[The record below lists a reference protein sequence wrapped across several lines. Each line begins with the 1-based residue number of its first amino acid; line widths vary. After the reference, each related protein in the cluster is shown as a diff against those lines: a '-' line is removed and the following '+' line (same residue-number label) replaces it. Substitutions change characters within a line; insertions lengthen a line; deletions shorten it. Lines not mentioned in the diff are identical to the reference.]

1 MRIVKHIIMAAG
13 AAAVVIGAE
22 SAAPS
27 AQQAVTPKPAMA
39 PPSLKIARS
48 ERTDSLV
55 QGYSVVLVLGD
66 MQAGSTPDNVPPAA
80 KKALADMKDFLP
92 YKSYR
97 LLDSQWTLG
106 SSNVST
112 RLRGADD
119 QDYSLMMSARLLD
132 DGARALSVTFQLR
145 EGGTDVTERR
155 IVEMLSAEAR
165 ARSQYSQNH
174 PEVRGG
180 VSGGVSGG
188 VTGGVAGGVNGGVA
202 EGGQRGAGSGSGSG
216 RGFGVTTIP
225 RNASLISTSFTMDIG
240 ETVVVGTSRLKGGDK
255 ALIALLTAVPRN
267 KTGPAGRD

>member
-1 MRIVKHIIMAAG
+1 MLIVKKTVIVAAV
-13 AAAVVIGAE
+13 AAVVTIAG
-22 SAAPS
+22 SSTPS
-27 AQQAVTPKPAMA
+27 AQRGATPQAAVAA
-39 PPSLKIARS
+39 PHKYGTL

-66 MQAGSTPDNVPPAA
+66 MQSGSTPDNVPPAA

-119 QDYSLMMSARLLD
+119 QDYSLSMGARLVD
-132 DGARALSVTFQLR
+132 DGSRTLSVSFQLR
-145 EGGTDVTERR
+145 EGADVLAITRRPMSSVNETTADLERR
-155 IVEMLSAEAR
+155 LVEVQAAEAK
-165 ARSQYSQNH
+165 ARGYSDNH

-188 VTGGVAGGVNGGVA
+188 VQGGVGSGIGTGVG
-202 EGGQRGAGSGSGSG
+202 RGATTVVG
-216 RGFGVTTIP
+216 RGGSI
-225 RNASLISTSFTMDIG
+225 ISTTFTMDVG
-240 ETVVVGTSRLKGGDK
+240 ETVVVGTSRLRGGDK
-255 ALIALLTAVPRN
+255 ALIALLTAVPRS
-267 KTGPAGRD
+267 KTTSAKN